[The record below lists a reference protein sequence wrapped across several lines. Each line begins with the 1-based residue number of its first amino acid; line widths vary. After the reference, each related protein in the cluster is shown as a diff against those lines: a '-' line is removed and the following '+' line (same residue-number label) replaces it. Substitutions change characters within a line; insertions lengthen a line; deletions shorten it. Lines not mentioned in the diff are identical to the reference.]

1 MKCMTLLKVCD
12 LKIHPD
18 NEYYFDDIS
27 GEKWNKLLES
37 IKNNGVRTPII
48 VTDDMRV
55 VSGNQRVRAC
65 KELGIE
71 MINAEVAHYKSEED
85 IIRDL
90 IEINIR
96 QRGVIDDSEV
106 KAGRRLKFLQGYY
119 GVGHGG
125 DRKSKPQNADLKTQ
139 EQIAAEANMSVDTM
153 QRLVKLSEMI
163 PQMQELVET
172 GIVSKTTALAIAKQ
186 LPEFQQK
193 ELAEQL
199 SGSEKKVSQRE
210 VQRYIDM
217 IAEKDRKIKELE
229 NREPEVRTVV
239 KEVVPDDYRE
249 AKSKARAY
257 DADTRKLNQKL
268 TDAYNEQNKLRG
280 RISELEK
287 KTSGH
292 ELHARVVEGSLL
304 FVTACGTFVRDYG
317 GYIWITDHL
326 NELSPNEL
334 KDYENAIRNMYA
346 WSSKF
351 LDALDIGKE
360 KMLNG

>member
-1 MKCMTLLKVCD
+1 MNELTYSKTYLPDTIED
-12 LKIHPD
+12 LTQFVLVGKAKLSA
-18 NEYYFDDIS
+18 YMS
-27 GEKWNKLLES
+27 RLQTVNKLSVAQEIRNQTLKETQELAEALIAAETRIGEILLTIPKS
-37 IKNNGVRTPII
+37 SGGDRRSDNFK
-48 VTDDMRV
+48 
-55 VSGNQRVRAC
+55 SGNTDNFEKTKKEVTTEMGYSHNEVRDYQQMA
-65 KELGIE
+65 K
-71 MINAEVAHYKSEED
+71 NPEVVRK
-85 IIRDL
+85 
-90 IEINIR
+90 
-96 QRGVIDDSEV
+96 VIDD
-106 KAGRRLKFLQGYY
+106 AL
-119 GVGHGG
+119 
-125 DRKSKPQNADLKTQ
+125 
-139 EQIAAEANMSVDTM
+139 ANGTV
-153 QRLVKLSEMI
+153 
-163 PQMQELVET
+163 
-172 GIVSKTTALAIAKQ
+172 VSKTMVMKEIKALKEELRRAK
-186 LPEFQQK
+186 E
-193 ELAEQL
+193 
-199 SGSEKKVSQRE
+199 EK
-210 VQRYIDM
+210 
-217 IAEKDRKIKELE
+217 
-229 NREPEVRTVV
+229 PEVRTVV